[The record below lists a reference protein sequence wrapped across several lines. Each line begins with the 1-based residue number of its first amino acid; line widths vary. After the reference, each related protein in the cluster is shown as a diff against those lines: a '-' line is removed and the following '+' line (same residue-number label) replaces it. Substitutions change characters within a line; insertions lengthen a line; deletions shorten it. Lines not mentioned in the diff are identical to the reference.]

1 MSEAAPLQSAQA
13 QAPAFAPQRRR
24 HTWLFAALALLLICI
39 GVALGNWQLRR
50 AAQKEALQAQI
61 EARGRLPVLEQPD
74 FLALPRPIEVVHRR
88 VHLRGLWLGSQT
100 VYLDNRQMHGVPG
113 FYVLT
118 PLALEG
124 SNETV
129 MVQRGWIQR
138 NFNDRAQ
145 LAPVET
151 PSGLVEID
159 AVIATPPAQLL
170 ELGKEAAAP
179 PANRAPASAAGDTV
193 APAAAAPGPVGSSPI
208 RQNLDLEAFRQ
219 QTGLPL
225 RTELSLQEI
234 GSASQGLQRDWPAP
248 ALGIDRHYGYAFQ
261 WFGLAALV
269 AVLYVWFQLIVPF
282 RRARRSR
289 HG

>member
-1 MSEAAPLQSAQA
+1 VSERAVFASAQ
-13 QAPAFAPQRRR
+13 PRRQHR
-24 HTWLFAALALLLICI
+24 WLYALVALALVATGI
-39 GVALGNWQLRR
+39 GLGNWQLRR

-61 EARGRLPVLEQPD
+61 ETQGQLPVLEQAD
-74 FLALPRPIEVVHRR
+74 FLNLPKPLEALHRR
-88 VHLRGLWLGSQT
+88 VRLRGLWLGSQS

-129 MVQRGWIQR
+129 MVQRGWLQR

-145 LAPVET
+145 LGAVET
-151 PSGLVEID
+151 PPGLVEIE
-159 AVIATPPAQLL
+159 AVIAPPPAQLF
-170 ELGKEAAAP
+170 ELGKEAAA
-179 PANRAPASAAGDTV
+179 APAKDDATA
-193 APAAAAPGPVGSSPI
+193 APAAGSSPI
-208 RQNLDLEAFRQ
+208 RQNLDLEAFRT

-225 RTELSLQEI
+225 RTELSMQQV

-248 ALGIDRHYGYAFQ
+248 ALGVDRHYGYAFQ

-269 AVLYVWFQLIVPF
+269 AILYVWFQLIVPF
-282 RRARRSR
+282 RRTGRSR

>member
-1 MSEAAPLQSAQA
+1 MPRQPQQQS
-13 QAPAFAPQRRR
+13 QRKRGW
-24 HTWLFAALALLLICI
+24 HAWLFAALALLLVGTGI
-39 GVALGNWQLRR
+39 ALGNWQLNR
-50 AAQKEALQAQI
+50 AAQKEALQARIQ
-61 EARGRLPVLEQPD
+61 AQGQLPVLDQAE
-74 FLALPRPIEVVHRR
+74 FLALPKPLEALHRR
-88 VHLRGLWLGSQT
+88 VHLRGLWLGSQS
-100 VYLDNRQMHGVPG
+100 VYLDNRQMHGLPG

-138 NFNDRAQ
+138 NFNDRTA
-145 LAPVET
+145 LEPVET

-159 AVIATPPAQLL
+159 AVIATPPAHLL
-170 ELGKEAAAP
+170 ELGKDAAAP
-179 PANRAPASAAGDTV
+179 SAA
-193 APAAAAPGPVGSSPI
+193 APAAASAPAASAPATVGSSPI
-208 RQNLDLEAFRQ
+208 RQNLDLEAFRT
-219 QTGLPL
+219 QTGLPV
-225 RTELSLQEI
+225 RTELSLQQV

>member
-1 MSEAAPLQSAQA
+1 MQSAQA

-24 HTWLFAALALLLICI
+24 HTWLFAALALLLIGI

-61 EARGRLPVLEQPD
+61 ETRGRLPVLEQPD
-74 FLALPRPIEVVHRR
+74 FLALSHPIEVVHRR
-88 VHLRGLWLGSQT
+88 VQLRGLWLGSQT

-145 LAPVET
+145 LSPVET
-151 PSGLVEID
+151 PSGLVEIQ
-159 AVIATPPAQLL
+159 AVIATPPAHLL

-179 PANRAPASAAGDTV
+179 LASAAAGDAT
-193 APAAAAPGPVGSSPI
+193 APAAATPSPVGSSPI
-208 RQNLDLEAFRQ
+208 RQNLDLEAFRT

-225 RTELSLQEI
+225 RTDFSLQEI
-234 GSASQGLQRDWPAP
+234 GSASLGLQRDWPAP

>member
-1 MSEAAPLQSAQA
+1 MGLG
-13 QAPAFAPQRRR
+13 
-24 HTWLFAALALLLICI
+24 I
-39 GVALGNWQLRR
+39 ALGNWQLHR

-61 EARGRLPVLEQPD
+61 QAQGQLPVLDQAQ
-74 FLALPRPIEVVHRR
+74 FLALPSPLEALHRR
-88 VHLRGLWLGSQT
+88 VHLRGLWLASQS

-138 NFNDRAQ
+138 NFNDRTA
-145 LAPVET
+145 LEPVAT

-159 AVIATPPAQLL
+159 AVIATPPAHLL
-170 ELGKEAAAP
+170 ELGKDAAMAPAQAVPAAEAAAG
-179 PANRAPASAAGDTV
+179 SK
-193 APAAAAPGPVGSSPI
+193 PAAAASPTPTAVGSSPI
-208 RQNLDLEAFRQ
+208 RQNLDLEAFRT
-219 QTGLPL
+219 QTGLPV

-269 AVLYVWFQLIVPF
+269 AVLYVWFQLIVPL

>member
-1 MSEAAPLQSAQA
+1 MP
-13 QAPAFAPQRRR
+13 PQQPQQQTQRKRGW
-24 HTWLFAALALLLICI
+24 HAWLFAAVALLLIGTGI
-39 GVALGNWQLRR
+39 ALGHWQLNR
-50 AAQKEALQAQI
+50 AAQKEALQARIQ
-61 EARGRLPVLEQPD
+61 AQGQLPVLDQAE
-74 FLALPRPIEVVHRR
+74 FLALPKPLEALHRR
-88 VHLRGLWLGSQT
+88 VHLRGLWLGSQS
-100 VYLDNRQMHGVPG
+100 VYLDNRQMHGIPG

-138 NFNDRAQ
+138 NFNDRTA
-145 LAPVET
+145 LEPVET

-159 AVIATPPAQLL
+159 AVIATPPAHLL
-170 ELGKEAAAP
+170 ELGKDAAAP
-179 PANRAPASAAGDTV
+179 SAA
-193 APAAAAPGPVGSSPI
+193 APAAASAPATSAPAAVGSSPI
-208 RQNLDLEAFRQ
+208 RQNLDLEAFRT
-219 QTGLPL
+219 QTGLPV
-225 RTELSLQEI
+225 RTELSLQQV

>member
-1 MSEAAPLQSAQA
+1 MSERAVFASAAP
-13 QAPAFAPQRRR
+13 RRKHR
-24 HTWLFAALALLLICI
+24 GLYALVALALVATGI
-39 GVALGNWQLRR
+39 ALGNWQLSR

-61 EARGRLPVLEQPD
+61 EAQGRLPVLEQDD
-74 FLALPRPIEVVHRR
+74 FLVLAKPLEALHRR
-88 VHLRGLWLGSQT
+88 VRLRGLWLASQSI
-100 VYLDNRQMHGVPG
+100 YLDNRQMHGVPG

-129 MVQRGWIQR
+129 MVQRGWLQR

-145 LAPVET
+145 LGAVET
-151 PSGLVEID
+151 PPGLVEIE
-159 AVIATPPAQLL
+159 AVIAPPPAHLL

-179 PANRAPASAAGDTV
+179 PTSE
-193 APAAAAPGPVGSSPI
+193 PAAGSSPI
-208 RQNLDLEAFRQ
+208 RQNLDLEAFRT

-225 RTELSLQEI
+225 RTEFSLQQV

-248 ALGIDRHYGYAFQ
+248 ALGVDRHYGYAFQ

-269 AVLYVWFQLIVPF
+269 AILYVWFQLIVPF
-282 RRARRSR
+282 RRAGRSR

>member
-1 MSEAAPLQSAQA
+1 MSEAAQLRSAQMPA
-13 QAPAFAPQRRR
+13 QARRR
-24 HTWLFAALALLLICI
+24 GHALLFTVVAIALVAL

-61 EARGRLPVLEQPD
+61 EAQGQLPVLDQAE
-74 FLALPRPIEVVHRR
+74 FLALPKPLESQHRR
-88 VHLRGLWLGSQT
+88 VHLRGLWLGLQT
-100 VYLDNRQMHGVPG
+100 VYLDNRQMHGTPG

-118 PLALEG
+118 PFALEG

-138 NFNDRAQ
+138 NFNDRTQ
-145 LAPVET
+145 LQPVET
-151 PSGLVEID
+151 PGGLVEID
-159 AVIATPPAQLL
+159 AVIATPPAHLL
-170 ELGKEAAAP
+170 ALGKEPAAAP
-179 PANRAPASAAGDTV
+179 AATGDAAAAAPAT
-193 APAAAAPGPVGSSPI
+193 APAAAGSSPI
-208 RQNLDLEAFRQ
+208 RQNLDLDAFRT
-219 QTGLPL
+219 QTGLPI

-282 RRARRSR
+282 LRARRQR
-289 HG
+289 HR